1 MELQTYTYH
10 RTPYYVDYRLK
21 QFRSVPAGCGTIR
34 FHDFDSDYGDR
45 ILASMIRKDQ
55 ARMEL
60 LNL

>member
-1 MELQTYTYH
+1 MELQTYIYH

-21 QFRSVPAGCGTIR
+21 QFRSVPAGHGTMR
-34 FHDFDSDYGDR
+34 FHDFASDYGDR